1 MGDTEKQLAGLVPL
15 ASQGDSRALRKVIK
29 IIYPMVLRY
38 ARARISGG
46 RHPTPEDVAQ
56 EICFAVATSIHKF
69 VDRGR
74 PFMAF
79 VYGIASNKVADAH
92 RSYARDLT
100 NPTEEV
106 PDER

>member
-46 RHPTPEDVAQ
+46 VIQRLK
-56 EICFAVATSIHKF
+56 TSPKKSALLLLPRSINLWTGD
-69 VDRGR
+69 DRSWR
-74 PFMAF
+74 SFM
-79 VYGIASNKVADAH
+79 V
-92 RSYARDLT
+92 
-100 NPTEEV
+100 
-106 PDER
+106 